1 MQIYPAIDLKGGRIV
16 RWDDVVYDADP
27 LRRAEQFVADGADWL
42 HVVDLDRAF
51 DTGRNN
57 VTVMRAIAGLP
68 GVRVQ
73 VGGLL
78 GNADLV
84 REALDLGAARAVI
97 STAAVTAPRSFTAL
111 VRAFGADRLAAAID
125 VREGRVTLRG
135 SKAVVDASPPELLER
150 IVEAG
155 IGTIVYR
162 DLARESSLEGADVA
176 GAQRLVGRGAGVI
189 VSGGIGGV
197 DDVTAARVAGL
208 TGVILGRALYESRVT
223 LKEALACSA

>member
-84 REALDLGAARAVI
+84 REALELGAARAVI
-97 STAAVTAPRSFTAL
+97 STAAVTAPRTFGAL
-111 VRAFGADRLAAAID
+111 VRAVGADRLAAAID

>member
-51 DTGRNN
+51 ATGRDNGA
-57 VTVMRAIAGLP
+57 VIRAIAGLA

-84 REALDLGAARAVI
+84 REALELGAARAVI
-97 STAAVTAPRSFTAL
+97 STAAVTAPRTFGAL

-125 VREGRVTLRG
+125 VRDGRVTLRG
-135 SKAVVDASPPELLER
+135 STAAVDASPPELLER

-162 DLARESSLEGADVA
+162 DLARESSLEGADIA
-176 GAQRLVGRGAGVI
+176 GAAQLAGRGAGVI

-197 DDVTAARVAGL
+197 DDVTAARAAGL